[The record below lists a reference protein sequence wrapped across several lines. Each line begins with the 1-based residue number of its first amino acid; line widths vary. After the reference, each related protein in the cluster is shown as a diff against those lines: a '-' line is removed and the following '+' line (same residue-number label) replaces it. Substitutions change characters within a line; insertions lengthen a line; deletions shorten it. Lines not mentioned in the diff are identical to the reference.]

1 MLVRHAVMRGEPVC
15 GEGGLM
21 KCYKAGW
28 GALSAL
34 VLAAS
39 LAGCGQV
46 HTTGGGLPTAQTERF
61 TSVHIARSP
70 KTVLTTSFKPRD
82 ITNRQTVNTLYRD
95 IRALKPFP
103 PGPISCPADRGIDY
117 ILKFHRGRRVVL
129 TAKAD
134 PTGCSEIRLST
145 GRDLWAAG
153 HQGQA
158 FWRAFAHA
166 LGENVVNLQ

>member
-1 MLVRHAVMRGEPVC
+1 MT
-15 GEGGLM
+15 
-21 KCYKAGW
+21 CYTGGW

-46 HTTGGGLPTAQTERF
+46 HTTGGGMPTAQTERF
-61 TSVHIARSP
+61 TSVQMARSP
-70 KTVLTTSFKPRD
+70 KTVLTTAFKPRD
-82 ITNRQTVNTLYRD
+82 ITNRQTVSTLYRD

-103 PGPISCPADRGIDY
+103 PGPISCPLDRGIDY

-134 PTGCSEIRLST
+134 PTGCREIRLST

-166 LGENVVNLQ
+166 LGENVGNLQ